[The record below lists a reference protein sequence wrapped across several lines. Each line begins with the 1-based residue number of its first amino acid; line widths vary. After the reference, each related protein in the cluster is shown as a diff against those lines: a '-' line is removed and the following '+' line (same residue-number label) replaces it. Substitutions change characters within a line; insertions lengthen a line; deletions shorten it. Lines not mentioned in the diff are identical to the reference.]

1 MKLVMKI
8 SKLTIIPVLLT
19 LIIFSGCAKKEESS
33 SSSSSSSSTTT
44 GYTRTTMP
52 AKTSVS
58 LPSTLTSKASSSSRT
73 AYAAMS
79 ASLGAGMAQS
89 SVMMMKYMLVNVEL
103 NMIIMDAAISQS
115 AMSIGNCYAAGA
127 IKVNFTAE
135 MYQGLKDV
143 FSKVDAEMSTSELST
158 YSAMVGTQM
167 GNDAFPVSYVTTTD
181 RGFEKKLTLGSEG
194 ATCSGTAV
202 SAIDEVMMWT
212 DNGSKLQYSF
222 DFGSSSEGVNFGTLA
237 YDGATNTGSFD
248 MYMKN
253 SSFDGLFS
261 GSFTIC
267 NSGTDDCVQFRVT
280 MADSTF
286 KVETRGKADNNG
298 GYTLSRLVMS
308 GTNYWLKE
316 HWDTTLKSLM
326 AAYPCENATWDNVSS
341 CPFILDLLSSYGE
354 TSSSTGLTSYETDA
368 GKIFSQTWKS
378 TPGKTSAFLA
388 DSVGH
393 KYALMTTAG
402 STNAYDIGG
411 IGVKLDN
418 STVGFTIYFEPTSG
432 DNLTMQ
438 DLSVSASNTR
448 SISSTAVD
456 NLTLTY

>member
-1 MKLVMKI
+1 MKI
-8 SKLTIIPVLLT
+8 SNLTIILVLLT
-19 LIIFSGCAKKEESS
+19 LIIFSGCAEKEDSS
-33 SSSSSSSSTTT
+33 SASSASSSTTT
-44 GYTRTTMP
+44 GYTRQTMP

-58 LPSTLTSKASSSSRT
+58 LPSTLTSKASSSSSRT

-79 ASLGAGMAQS
+79 TSLGAGQAQS

-135 MYQGLKDV
+135 MYQALKDV

-202 SAIDEVMMWT
+202 STIDEVMMWT

-222 DFGSSSEGVNFGTLA
+222 DFGSSSEGVNFGALA

-248 MYMKN
+248 MYMKD
-253 SSFDGLFS
+253 SLFDGIFS
-261 GSFTIC
+261 GTFTIC
-267 NSGTDDCVQFRVT
+267 NSGTDDCVQFRST
-280 MADSTF
+280 MVDSSF
-286 KVETRGKADNNG
+286 KVETRGKADDNG
-298 GYTLSRLVMS
+298 GYALSRLIY
-308 GTNYWLKE
+308 GGYNYWIKE
-316 HWDTTLKSLM
+316 HWDTTLKSSL
-326 AAYPCENATWDNVSS
+326 ASVSCANYTWDNVSNCS
-341 CPFILDLLSSYGE
+341 INLDLLSSGGE

-368 GKIFSQTWKS
+368 GKIFSQNWKS

-418 STVGFTIYFEPTSG
+418 STVGFIIYFEPTSG

-438 DLSVSASNTR
+438 DLSYSGTNTR

-456 NLTLTY
+456 NLTLSY